1 MVSTILTII
10 IIIGITSR
18 FYLKFTPMKS
28 FAAFMSA
35 IIGFITA
42 LSFYEVLASFLI
54 SRGYF
59 AQWVQALVF
68 LLIFF
73 AVTFILENVSDY
85 VVGSNVDFGKPVK
98 ITTAIICGLLT
109 SLIISGTVDIAF
121 ALAPMGKSAPYSR
134 FGDTINPTNPSSA
147 LIPADG
153 FVAGFY
159 NLIANGALGT
169 GNNFDVV
176 HANFLDQ
183 IHMNRYAVKEG
194 AAIVAAEDAAYVEK
208 YGVRR
213 KELSTGE
220 TRIVIELNI
229 KSGIIKKGGA
239 KDGKNKVSF
248 SMAQTRLIC
257 APAGQSEL
265 TGKNIKILYPEKYFR
280 KGQPVKEAFKLSEV
294 IEFDNKSLIKA
305 PGGQVA
311 KIDLAFNVP
320 ENLTPKL
327 LQFKA
332 NTVIQLP
339 KLVTQEEIDA
349 AAEEAA
355 NNPTT
360 EDNPEN

>member
-28 FAAFMSA
+28 FAAFISA
-35 IIGFITA
+35 IIGFVVA

-54 SRGYF
+54 SSGYI
-59 AQWVQALVF
+59 AQWIQAVAFILV
-68 LLIFF
+68 FF
-73 AVTFILENVSDY
+73 AVTLILENVSDY
-85 VVGSNVDFGKPVK
+85 VVGSNIDFGKPVK
-98 ITTAIICGLLT
+98 ITTAIICGLL
-109 SLIISGTVDIAF
+109 SALIMSGAVVIAIG
-121 ALAPMGKSAPYSR
+121 LAPMGKSVPYSR
-134 FGDTINPTNPSSA
+134 FGDTINASNPSSP
-147 LIPADG
+147 LIPGDG
-153 FVAGFY
+153 FVVGFY
-159 NLIANGALGT
+159 NVIANGALGT

-183 IHMNRYAVKEG
+183 LHMNRYAAKDG
-194 AAIVAAEDAAYVEK
+194 AAIVAAKDAAYVEK
-208 YGVRR
+208 FGVQKR
-213 KELSTGE
+213 ELPTGE
-220 TRIVIELNI
+220 IRTVIELNI
-229 KSGIIKKGGA
+229 KSGLIKKGGA
-239 KDGKNKVSF
+239 KNGDNKLSF

-265 TGKNIKILYPEKYFR
+265 TGSNIKILYPEKYFR
-280 KGQPVKEAFKLSEV
+280 KGQPIKEAFKLSEV

-320 ENLTPKL
+320 ENLTPKF

-339 KLVTQEEIDA
+339 KLATKEEIDA

-355 NNPTT
+355 NNPTSEDTT
-360 EDNPEN
+360 EN